1 MFLPLGDE
9 PNPQGVP
16 YVNYALIAVNV
27 AVYVLISLP
36 LSFSAADPQD
46 PRVQEY
52 VSAVSE
58 SLPPGVS
65 PSQVIQQIS
74 AYDLVVFSWG
84 FRSIDPSLVT
94 LFTAMFLHGG
104 FMHLFGNML
113 FLWIYGDNVEHRLGS
128 FKYLFWYLATGV
140 AATLFYG
147 MFAGRTP
154 LPLVGASGA
163 ISGVLGFYFLWFPH
177 NKVRVFI
184 FFFPFIMQTMLLRSR
199 LVLGV
204 YLILDN
210 IFPFLISRGGG
221 GGVAHG
227 AHIGG
232 FLAGVLVAW
241 IAGRRQIRS
250 RPEEYRARR
259 SPAAEAPPIGKKVS
273 AAIRKNN
280 FGQAAKLYF
289 ELPSNATRGLLEPD
303 DSIALG
309 NWLARNG
316 HAKAALT
323 IYQRHLRDYP
333 AGKGAAEAHAYA
345 GLLQLHAFREPT
357 AAYQHLMDALDLKPS
372 PDIESLTRESLN
384 EIAAAQKFQ
393 KSQKFQARNRRR

>member
-27 AVYVLISLP
+27 AVYILISLP
-36 LSFSAADPQD
+36 LSHAADPQD

-52 VSAVSE
+52 VNAVSE

-65 PSQVIQQIS
+65 PSQVVQRIS

-140 AATLFYG
+140 AATVFYG
-147 MFAGRTP
+147 MFAGRSP

-163 ISGVLGFYFLWFPH
+163 ISGVLGFYFIWFPH

-184 FFFPFIMQTMLLRSR
+184 FFFPFIMQMMLLRSR

-210 IFPFLISRGGG
+210 IFPFLISRGGAGG

-241 IAGRRQIRS
+241 IAGRREVSS
-250 RPEEYRARR
+250 RPEEYRTRR
-259 SPAAEAPPIGKKVS
+259 APVAEAQPIRKKV
-273 AAIRKNN
+273 ADAIR
-280 FGQAAKLYF
+280 GQRFEEAGKLYF
-289 ELPSNATRGLLEPD
+289 ELPSNATRSLLTPD

-316 HAKAALT
+316 HGQAALT
-323 IYQRHLRDYP
+323 VYQRHLRDYP
-333 AGKGAAEAHAYA
+333 TGQGAAEAHAYA
-345 GLLQLHAFREPT
+345 GLLQLHVFKEPT
-357 AAYQHLMDALDLKPS
+357 AAYQHLVDALDSKPS
-372 PDIESLTRESLN
+372 PDIESLIREGLN
-384 EIAAAQKFQ
+384 QIASDQKFQ
-393 KSQKFQARNRRR
+393 VRNRRRQ

>member
-9 PNPQGVP
+9 PNPPGVP

-27 AVYVLISLP
+27 AVYALISLP
-36 LSFSAADPQD
+36 LSFNAADPQD

-52 VSAVSE
+52 VNAVSE

-65 PSQVIQQIS
+65 PSQAIGPIS
-74 AYDLVVFSWG
+74 TYDLVVFSWG
-84 FRSIDPSLVT
+84 FRSVDPSLVT

-140 AATLFYG
+140 ASTVFYG

-163 ISGVLGFYFLWFPH
+163 ISGVLGFYFMWFPH

-184 FFFPFIMQTMLLRSR
+184 LFFSFIMRMMLLRSR

-210 IFPFLISRGGG
+210 IFPFLIARGGAGG

-241 IAGRRQIRS
+241 IVGRRGVGS

-259 SPAAEAPPIGKKVS
+259 APAAEAPPIGKKVS
-273 AAIRKNN
+273 AAIRENN

-289 ELPSNATRGLLEPD
+289 ELPSKATRGFLKPV

-309 NWLARNG
+309 NWLAQNG
-316 HAKAALT
+316 HAQAAL
-323 IYQRHLRDYP
+323 IVYQRHLRDYP
-333 AGKGAAEAHAYA
+333 AGQGAAEAHAYA
-345 GLLQLHAFREPT
+345 GLLQLHVFREPT

-372 PDIESLTRESLN
+372 PDIESLVREGLN
-384 EIAAAQKFQ
+384 EIAAAQK
-393 KSQKFQARNRRR
+393 SQARRRR

>member
-27 AVYVLISLP
+27 VVYVLISLP
-36 LSFSAADPQD
+36 LSFNAADPQD

-52 VSAVSE
+52 VNAVSE

-65 PSQVIQQIS
+65 PTQVIQQIS

-84 FRSIDPSLVT
+84 FRSVDPSLIT

-140 AATLFYG
+140 AATVFYG
-147 MFAGRTP
+147 MFAGRSP

-241 IAGRRQIRS
+241 VAGLRKVSS
-250 RPEEYRARR
+250 RPEEFRARR
-259 SPAAEAPPIGKKVS
+259 VPKTEAPPIRKKVA
-273 AAIRKNN
+273 AAIE
-280 FGQAAKLYF
+280 GQRFDEAAKLYF
-289 ELPSNATRGLLEPD
+289 ELSSNVTRGLLEPD

-309 NWLARNG
+309 NWLAQNG
-316 HAKAALT
+316 HARAALT
-323 IYQRHLRDYP
+323 VYQRHLRDYP
-333 AGKGAAEAHAYA
+333 AGQGAAEAHAYA

-372 PDIESLTRESLN
+372 PDVESLIREGLS
-384 EIAAAQKFQ
+384 EIASVQKFQ
-393 KSQKFQARNRRR
+393 KFEARNRRR